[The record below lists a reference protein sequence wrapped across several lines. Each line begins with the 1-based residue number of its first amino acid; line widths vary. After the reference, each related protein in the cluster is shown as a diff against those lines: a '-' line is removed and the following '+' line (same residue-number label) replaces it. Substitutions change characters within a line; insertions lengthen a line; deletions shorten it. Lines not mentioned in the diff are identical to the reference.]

1 MKKKVTRVG
10 IITILILGIIFSQW
24 FCSRPLAA
32 KPIKLIVN
40 GKDITSLASPF
51 LEKGRI
57 LVPVRFVTEELG
69 ARVEWNNAERKVTIR
84 QNDMEITLRI
94 DSHLVARKTKDGQ
107 DYSLLDVA
115 PKIVDSLTYVPLR
128 FISNALAIGIEW
140 DDTARTVYVDAGK
153 TSDIEP
159 FYPIE
164 LASIEPGQV
173 IEGKTN
179 LQVDIPEE
187 NLQDASEIKYI
198 LLEPDKAEGF
208 VVARGQDLLASY
220 EWLPDLGDSGPKV
233 LLAALYDDNGSFVG
247 GDARPIYL
255 DLKPRVS
262 LEGIGEGQSYKDSL
276 TLKTDVNFKALFL
289 RYELRNLDTGR
300 VEILGQDA
308 PIDPYGQYEW
318 APTSHESGNYSIKA
332 IAYDIDNHPYESE
345 THNISLEVSPKL
357 SLAGLRAGQT
367 IDKPVNLLA
376 SRNFNVSET
385 QYLMKDPA
393 TGKETVLATIPYG
406 NYKWFPGPELSGEK
420 EVLTRVKDTRG
431 QVHESKGIKVKLPG
445 KPILLLEGVG
455 PNQVLRDQVKLKVTS
470 NVDLDKVAYSLIH
483 KDSGRVKNLG
493 KDLKPSE
500 EFLFSPKAEDAGYW
514 NLKASGIYKGRE
526 IASEEVPIRIFFG
539 QTYKSVPV
547 IEKDKFLGLA
557 SNLAKKSYRET
568 NMSAALQTAQSI
580 LETGWGQ
587 SLPVDKYSGKLSYNL
602 FGIKGQ
608 GPKGSVVY
616 NTWEVYNGRTYHV
629 DAEFRAYNSV
639 EESWADHK
647 SFLLGSARYEPVR
660 QVMHDSLQGAWALK
674 RAGYATDPEYAI
686 KLIRIIKQYK
696 LEELDKVKI

>member
-1 MKKKVTRVG
+1 MIRNS
-10 IITILILGIIFSQW
+10 IILILVLGIIFSQW
-24 FCSRPLAA
+24 FCTYPLAA
-32 KPIKLIVN
+32 KPIRLIVN
-40 GKDITSLASPF
+40 SKDITSLASPI
-51 LEKGRI
+51 LESGRI

-69 ARVEWNNAERKVTIR
+69 ARVGWNNAEKKVTIR
-84 QNDMEITLRI
+84 QENLEIVLRI
-94 DSHLVARKTKDGQ
+94 DSHLVSYNTTEGQ
-107 DYSLLDVA
+107 AYNLLDVA
-115 PKIVDSLTYVPLR
+115 PKIIHNLTYVPLR

-140 DDTARTVYVDAGK
+140 DEDARTVYVDSSK

-164 LASIEPGQV
+164 LSSINSGQV

-179 LQVDIPEE
+179 LQVEIPEE
-187 NLQDASEIKYI
+187 NLRDASEIKYI
-198 LLEPDKAEGF
+198 LLEANTSEGF
-208 VVARGQDLLASY
+208 VIARGNDLTGSY
-220 EWLPDLGDSGPKV
+220 SWLPDIKDSGHKV
-233 LLAALYDDNGSFVG
+233 LVAALYDKNGRFIG
-247 GDARPIYL
+247 GDAKPIYL
-255 DLKPRVS
+255 GLKPRVS
-262 LEGIGEGQSYKDSL
+262 LEGIVEGDVYTDPISL
-276 TLKTDVNFKALFL
+276 GTDVNFKALFV
-289 RYELRNLDTGR
+289 RYELRNLETGR
-300 VEILGQDA
+300 VQTFGEDA
-308 PIDPYGQYEW
+308 PIDPYGQYKW
-318 APTSHESGNYSIKA
+318 TPATHESGSYSIKA
-332 IAYDIDNHPYESE
+332 IAYDMNEKPYESE
-345 THNISLEVSPKL
+345 AVNIKVEISPKL
-357 SLAGLRAGQT
+357 SLAGIGAGQT

-385 QYLMKDPA
+385 QYLMREPT
-393 TGKETVLATIPYG
+393 TGKETILATIPYG
-406 NYKWFPGPELSGEK
+406 NYKWFPGPEITGER
-420 EVLTRVKDTRG
+420 EVFVQVKDTRG
-431 QVHESKGIKVKLPG
+431 LVHESKGIKVNLPG
-445 KPILLLEGVG
+445 KPLLLLEGVG
-455 PNQVLRDQVKLKVTS
+455 PNQVLREDVKLKVTS
-470 NVDLDKVAYSLIH
+470 NVKLDKVTYSLIH
-483 KDSGRVKNLG
+483 KDTGKVKSLG
-493 KDLKPSE
+493 KDLDPLE

-514 NLKASGIYKGRE
+514 NLKATGIYKGKE
-526 IASEEVPIRIFFG
+526 IDSEEIPIRIYFG
-539 QTYKSVPV
+539 DTYKSVPV

-686 KLIRIIKQYK
+686 KLIRIINQYN